1 MVFKYLQYIG
11 IFTLL
16 LSLPGVSTADSL
28 AALVERTVM
37 TNPDVLADEQERRAR
52 DEELIQARGG
62 YGPTVEVNGGL
73 GLEDSD
79 NPVARARGDGDETL
93 NRRESR
99 IVVRQMVF
107 DGFATKSEVVRQ
119 AERVNSIAYT
129 VKSSAEQVALRTAEV
144 YLDVLRRQELLDL
157 AKQNLAAHV
166 RTRDQIE
173 MRSKSGLGR
182 RADLDQVI
190 ARYAQAMA
198 NVIAEESN
206 VADARTNYLRVTGE
220 LPEELIYPDTQSLQ
234 LPATLEE
241 AVEAALAAHPTL
253 KSAEADVQ
261 AANAQHK
268 ASRSEF
274 YPRFDIEAGKGWSK
288 NVDGQRG
295 RSNDTIIML
304 RAQYRLFNMGKDQA
318 RWRQTA
324 HLVDEAKEIRNNTRR
339 QVIESIR
346 LSWSQY
352 QSGTEQLGY
361 LKQHIVS
368 AEATLKAYQK
378 QFSIGKRSLL
388 DVLDSEN
395 ERFEAGRS
403 YANTKY
409 DRLFAHYRIQA
420 GMGRLLPSLGVA
432 PPEAAKVATVGRH

>member
-1 MVFKYLQYIG
+1 MFFKYLQYTG
-11 IFTLL
+11 IISLL
-16 LSLPGVSTADSL
+16 IFAPVVSTADSL
-28 AALVERTVM
+28 PAVVARTVT
-37 TNPDVLADEQERRAR
+37 TNPDVLADAQERRAR
-52 DEELIQARGG
+52 DEELVQARSG
-62 YGPTVEVNGGL
+62 YGPTIELSGGL
-73 GLEDSD
+73 GLESSD
-79 NPVARARGDGDETL
+79 NPVSRARDDENDILTRRDG
-93 NRRESR
+93 R
-99 IVVRQMVF
+99 IVLRQMVF
-107 DGFATKSEVVRQ
+107 DGFATESEVARQ

-129 VKSSAEQVALRTAEV
+129 LMSSAEQIALRTAEV
-144 YLDVLRRQELLDL
+144 YLDVLRRKELLDL
-157 AKQNLAAHV
+157 ARQNLAAHEK
-166 RTRDQIE
+166 TRDQIE

-190 ARYAQAMA
+190 ARFAQAMA

-220 LPEELIYPDTQSLQ
+220 LPEEMFYPNTQSLH
-234 LPATLEE
+234 LPDTMEE

-274 YPRFDIEAGKGWSK
+274 YPRFDIEAGQGWGR
-288 NVDGQRG
+288 NVNGTRG
-295 RSNDTIIML
+295 SNDDTNIML
-304 RAQYRLFNMGKDQA
+304 RAQYRLFSMGKDRA

-324 HLVDEAKEIRNNTRR
+324 YLASEAKEIRNETRR
-339 QVIESIR
+339 QVIESVR

-361 LKQHIVS
+361 LQQHIES
-368 AEATLKAYQK
+368 AEATLKAYRK

-395 ERFEAGRS
+395 ELFEAGR
-403 YANTKY
+403 AHTNTKY

-420 GMGRLLPSLGVA
+420 GMGRLLASLKIA
-432 PPEAAKVATVGRH
+432 PPEGAKALTVGRK

>member
-1 MVFKYLQYIG
+1 MTFKCLQYIG
-11 IFTLL
+11 IFAFL
-16 LSLPGVSTADSL
+16 LSIPGMSTADPL
-28 AALVERTVM
+28 AVVVGRTVT
-37 TNPDVLADEQERRAR
+37 TNPDVLADAQERRAR
-52 DEELIQARGG
+52 DEELVQARSG
-62 YGPTVEVNGGL
+62 YGPTIDVSGGL

-79 NPVARARGDGDETL
+79 NPVARARGDGSETL
-93 NRRESR
+93 ARRESR
-99 IVVRQMVF
+99 IVLRQMVF
-107 DGFATKSEVVRQ
+107 DGFATKSEVARQ

-129 VKSSAEQVALRTAEV
+129 VMSSAEQVALRTAEV

-173 MRSKSGLGR
+173 MRSKSGLSR

-220 LPEELIYPDTQSLQ
+220 LPEKVVYPDTQSLQ
-234 LPATLEE
+234 LPGTLEE

-274 YPRFDIEAGKGWSK
+274 YPRFDIEAGGGWNK
-288 NVDGQRG
+288 NIDGQRG
-295 RSNDTIIML
+295 RNNDKNIML
-304 RAQYRLFNMGKDQA
+304 RAQYRLFSMGKDQA
-318 RWRQTA
+318 RSRQTA
-324 HLVDEAKEIRNNTRR
+324 YLVDEAKEIRNETRR

-361 LKQHIVS
+361 LKQHVVS

-388 DVLDSEN
+388 DLLDSEN
-395 ERFEAGRS
+395 ERFEASRA

-420 GMGRLLPSLGVA
+420 GMGRLLASLGVA
-432 PPEAAKVATVGRH
+432 PPEGAKVAAAGRR